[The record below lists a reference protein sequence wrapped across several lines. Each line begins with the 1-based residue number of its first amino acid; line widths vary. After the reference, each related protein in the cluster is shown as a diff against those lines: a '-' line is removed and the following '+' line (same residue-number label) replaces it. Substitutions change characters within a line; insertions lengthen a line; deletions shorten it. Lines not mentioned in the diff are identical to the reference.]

1 MSQAVLHRFSSQQA
15 CNEALAATLSDC
27 LEQALADS
35 NSASLLLP
43 GGSTPKALLH
53 CLQQRALPWSQ
64 VQISATDE
72 RWVAADAVQSN
83 TQMLRRALPE
93 AQLLEPRLAD
103 SAQASSVA
111 WAQALQGRL
120 PFAASLLGMGDD
132 GHVASLFAGM
142 PGLAEGIDFA
152 AQPSVLVGLAPDEPR
167 VRLSL
172 NLAMLANTQWLGVLL
187 FGESKGRMLER
198 VLVNDPTTQAL
209 PIYHLLWQAPRPV
222 QVYWAP

>member
-43 GGSTPKALLH
+43 GGSTPRGLLQ

-93 AQLLEPRLAD
+93 AQLLEPHLAD

-111 WAQALQGRL
+111 WAQALQGHL
-120 PFAASLLGMGDD
+120 PFAASVLGMGDD

-142 PGLAEGIDFA
+142 PGLAEGMDFA
-152 AQPSVLVGLAPDEPR
+152 AQPSALVGLAPDEPR

-172 NLAMLANTQWLGVLL
+172 NLAMLANTKWLGVLL
-187 FGESKGRMLER
+187 FGESKGQMLER
-198 VLVNDPTTQAL
+198 VLANDPTTQAL

>member
-15 CNEALAATLSDC
+15 CNEALAVTLSDC
-27 LEQALADS
+27 VEQALADS

-43 GGSTPKALLH
+43 GGSTPKGLLH

-83 TQMLRRALPE
+83 TQMLRLALPE

-111 WAQALQGRL
+111 WAQALQGHL
-120 PFAASLLGMGDD
+120 PFAASVLGMGDD

-152 AQPSVLVGLAPDEPR
+152 AQPSALVGLAPDEPR

-198 VLVNDPTTQAL
+198 VLANDPTTQAL

>member
-43 GGSTPKALLH
+43 GGSTPRGLLQ
-53 CLQQRALPWSQ
+53 CLQQRGLPWSQ

-93 AQLLEPRLAD
+93 AQLLEPHLAD

-111 WAQALQGRL
+111 WAQALQGHL
-120 PFAASLLGMGDD
+120 PFAASVLGMGDD

-142 PGLAEGIDFA
+142 PGLAEGMDFA
-152 AQPSVLVGLAPDEPR
+152 AQPSALVGLAPDEPR

-172 NLAMLANTQWLGVLL
+172 NLAMLANTKWLGVLL
-187 FGESKGRMLER
+187 FGESKGQMLER
-198 VLVNDPTTQAL
+198 VLANDPTTQAL
-209 PIYHLLWQAPRPV
+209 PIYHLLWQAPRTV

>member
-43 GGSTPKALLH
+43 GGSTPRGLLQ
-53 CLQQRALPWSQ
+53 CLQQRSLPWSQ

-152 AQPSVLVGLAPDEPR
+152 AQPSALVGLAPDEPR

-198 VLVNDPTTQAL
+198 VLANDPTTQAL